1 MNDYILSVV
10 GVVLVSALLT
20 AILPE
25 GKTNGLIKSVAKV
38 ACVFTIVAPIIN
50 YFGGD
55 KKLKNEEFFLETVIN
70 SDLDFIDY
78 CSKISVNNAKDE
90 LEDYLF
96 QESGVIINAEL
107 LWRYQ
112 EGETQVFGTSYDDR
126 KVKIYKALLTA
137 NESLN
142 ETLKQTVEELVK
154 KTGIDEV
161 EFVSIN

>member
-1 MNDYILSVV
+1 MNEYILSVV

-55 KKLKNEEFFLETVIN
+55 KNSKNEEIFSETVIN
-70 SDLDFIDY
+70 SELNFIDY
-78 CSKISVNNAKDE
+78 CSKISVENAKDE
-90 LEDYLF
+90 LEKYLF
-96 QESGVIINAEL
+96 EETNTKINVEL
-107 LWRYQ
+107 LWRYEESNAQ
-112 EGETQVFGTSYDDR
+112 IFGTSYGER

-137 NESLN
+137 NENVN
-142 ETLKQTVEELVK
+142 EQKKQTLKELVIE
-154 KTGIDEV
+154 TGINEV
-161 EFVSIN
+161 EFVSGE